1 MSRFPS
7 VTNGD
12 EGPIDPSPDEN
23 VNIAPAA
30 TVSTFY
36 TSPWENVSA
45 LNDGFDPTSSN
56 DRSHAVYGN
65 WPETGTQWV
74 QYDFDQEYTVSQTD
88 VYWFKDGAGVDVPKS
103 YKIKYWNGRSWSNVK
118 QEFIAELL
126 ESDEI
131 RLFLRLD
138 YDACYVHICI
148 CVLLNSRKNKSLR
161 MNGCT
166 IVCIMDI
173 RYERKE
179 DRKR

>member
-30 TVSTFY
+30 TVSTSY

-56 DRSHAVYGN
+56 DRSQAVYGN

-74 QYDFDQEYTVSQTD
+74 
-88 VYWFKDGAGVDVPKS
+88 
-103 YKIKYWNGRSWSNVK
+103 
-118 QEFIAELL
+118 
-126 ESDEI
+126 
-131 RLFLRLD
+131 
-138 YDACYVHICI
+138 
-148 CVLLNSRKNKSLR
+148 
-161 MNGCT
+161 
-166 IVCIMDI
+166 
-173 RYERKE
+173 
-179 DRKR
+179 